1 MTTPVIMDI
10 VVGAVVLLFAF
21 LGWKQGFVKTLASLV
36 IVVIA
41 VIGAAI
47 VAGTFADPVTRL
59 VAPVI
64 QEAVEDRAKEALTEE
79 TGIYDMDRIAGSAD
93 EILQLIGIDAD
104 ARQELAQR
112 AEETIAQTGQTV
124 VTAVV
129 ESLTRSVVYVLLF
142 VLGFLLLLI
151 LLHILFAAMD
161 LVAKL
166 PVLSAMN
173 AFGGA
178 VLGFL
183 KGGLVVFLGIWVL
196 RRMGYS
202 FETANVAQT
211 YLLKF
216 FADNTPLSVL
226 SLLL

>member
-1 MTTPVIMDI
+1 MTTPVIMNI
-10 VVGAVVLLFAF
+10 VVGTVLLLFAF

-112 AEETIAQTGQTV
+112 AEETIEQTGQTV
-124 VTAVV
+124 VSAVV